1 MSSNR
6 LHQLLDG
13 IFKNVIWIPALKP
26 KWEKSLKTTES
37 NFCWIKTPFS
47 QFEPGRCGSV
57 WLVSHHRAVPVLRPQ
72 VELFATPE
80 LCLTP
85 LICAHSRDPQVS
97 FYKPQTVR
105 CFTRSLCGSL
115 LCEDAPRRL
124 CRKAP
129 AAVYHRLYWERLMA
143 RSWWILP
150 AGWFIDPVSSAKL
163 WILKKLPVTSRNHL
177 PTRSFLLRSCK
188 WFSPCATG
196 DFETIIDW
204 IFVGV
209 GLRNN
214 NWTCE
219 PCFCVERGHLRLSGA
234 LMHPSLRK
242 RRAESSEWWRGR
254 GRLTDG
260 LSEWIIDSGLLTDA
274 ASIDSSKPAWWITA
288 DKQCWVSRCVF

>member
-1 MSSNR
+1 MQFPSSAHR
-6 LHQLLDG
+6 WSCLPHLS
-13 IFKNVIWIPALKP
+13 FA
-26 KWEKSLKTTES
+26 
-37 NFCWIKTPFS
+37 
-47 QFEPGRCGSV
+47 
-57 WLVSHHRAVPVLRPQ
+57 SHHWSVLTAEILRFLFTNPRQSDASPAPCVALCSVRMHRDASAEKHRPQ
-72 VELFATPE
+72 F
-80 LCLTP
+80 
-85 LICAHSRDPQVS
+85 IID
-97 FYKPQTVR
+97 YI
-105 CFTRSLCGSL
+105 
-115 LCEDAPRRL
+115 
-124 CRKAP
+124 
-129 AAVYHRLYWERLMA
+129 WERLMA

-177 PTRSFLLRSCK
+177 PTQSFLLRSCK
-188 WFSPCATG
+188 WFSLCATG